1 MNDYKLNSNV
11 IKYKE
16 IDSTNNEAV
25 RLLDKKKSFPYWIVS
40 EKQTDGKGRKNR
52 YWDSLVGNFM
62 GTYVIEINL
71 ERKFLPQLAF
81 VTALAI
87 YDTIQKFITR
97 NNGKIVQL
105 KWPNDLILNKSK
117 CGGVLIENISSKKE
131 NKHIIAIGIGINL
144 IKSPSETTFPS
155 CNIFEETNIKINPDE
170 FLFELDKNIINKINF
185 WNNGLNYRAILEQW
199 TEKAFLLKKEIS
211 VTLPNG
217 KKEKGIFSS
226 IDNEGGL
233 ILETKNN
240 EKIFYAAEIFEG
252 L

>member
-1 MNDYKLNSNV
+1 MNNSRLNPEI

-25 RLLDKKKSFPYWIVS
+25 RLLNKKKAFPYWIVA

-62 GTYVIEINL
+62 GTYVLEIDL
-71 ERKFLPQLAF
+71 EIKFLPHLAF
-81 VTALAI
+81 VSALAI
-87 YDTIQKFITR
+87 HDTIEKFILDVD
-97 NNGKIVQL
+97 GQILQL
-105 KWPNDLILNKSK
+105 KWPNDLILNKFK
-117 CGGVLIENISSKKE
+117 CGGILIENISSKAD
-131 NKHIIAIGIGINL
+131 NHHILAIGIGVNL
-144 IKSPSETTFPS
+144 IKSPLRTTFPS
-155 CNIFEETNIKINPDE
+155 SNIYDETNVKIDPYK
-170 FLFELDKNIINKINF
+170 FLIELNKNIVKKIDY
-185 WNNGLNYRAILEQW
+185 WNYGLNYKAILEQW
-199 TEKAFLLKKEIS
+199 IEKAYLLNKEIS

-233 ILETKNN
+233 ILSTK
-240 EKIFYAAEIFEG
+240 KSDKVFYAAEIFEG

>member
-1 MNDYKLNSNV
+1 MNNSRLNPEI

-25 RLLDKKKSFPYWIVS
+25 RLLNKKKSFPYWIVA

-62 GTYVIEINL
+62 GTYVLEINL
-71 ERKFLPQLAF
+71 ERKFLPHLAF
-81 VTALAI
+81 VSALAI
-87 YDTIQKFITR
+87 YDTIEKFILDVD
-97 NNGKIVQL
+97 GQILQL
-105 KWPNDLILNKSK
+105 KWPNDLILNKFK
-117 CGGVLIENISSKKE
+117 CGGILIENIFSKAD
-131 NKHIIAIGIGINL
+131 NYHILAIGIGVNL
-144 IKSPSETTFPS
+144 IKSPLRTTFPS
-155 CNIFEETNIKINPDE
+155 SNIYDETNIKINPHK
-170 FLFELDKNIINKINF
+170 FLFELNKNIVKKIDY
-185 WNNGLNYRAILEQW
+185 WNYGLNYKAILEQW
-199 TEKAFLLKKEIS
+199 IEKAYLLNKEIS

-233 ILETKNN
+233 ILSTK
-240 EKIFYAAEIFEG
+240 KSDKVFYAAEIFEG